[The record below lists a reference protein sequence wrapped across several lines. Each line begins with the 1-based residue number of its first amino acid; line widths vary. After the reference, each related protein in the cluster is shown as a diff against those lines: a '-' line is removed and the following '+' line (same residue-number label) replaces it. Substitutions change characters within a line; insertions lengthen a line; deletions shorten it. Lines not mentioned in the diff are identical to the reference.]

1 MIIRTDINEGSA
13 SGVGFIE
20 GMVALGKIKLNV
32 YSFAI
37 DGILIDTGSPRLLHD
52 FQPFFERSNAE
63 KVLLTHSHE
72 DHVGGAAYLQKK
84 YNLPVFMDEL
94 GAREC
99 AKKADYP
106 LYRKIF
112 WGRREPFLAEPIGR
126 TFASRNATWDVIGT
140 PGHTKDHL
148 SFLNKETGQLF
159 SGDLF
164 VTPSTKLILADE
176 NVPSIID
183 SIKRVL
189 ELDFEEIFC
198 CHAGYV
204 KQGQKMLGKK
214 LQYLEEL
221 EEKILEMN
229 RRGCHEKEIQKE
241 LFKKKYPITY
251 LSRGEW
257 DSIHIIRSVLKD
269 SSKVALSQ

>member
-1 MIIRTDINEGSA
+1 MIIRTDLNEGTA

-20 GMVALGKIKLNV
+20 GIVALGKIKLNV

-37 DGILIDTGSPRLLHD
+37 DGILIDTGSPRLLRD
-52 FQPFFERSNAE
+52 FQPFFEKSNAE

-84 YNLPVFMDEL
+84 FNLPVFMDEC

-99 AKKADYP
+99 ARKADYP
-106 LYRKIF
+106 LYRKVF
-112 WGRREPFLAEPIGR
+112 WGNREPFLAEPIGKGFTSR
-126 TFASRNATWDVIGT
+126 TATWDVIDT
-140 PGHTKDHL
+140 PGHTEDHL

-164 VTPSTKLILADE
+164 VTPATKLVLADE

-204 KQGQKMLGKK
+204 KQGRKMLSRK

-221 EEKILEMN
+221 KEKILDMN
-229 RRGCHEKEIQKE
+229 KQGYHEKEIQKE
-241 LFKKKYPITY
+241 LFKKRYPITY
-251 LSRGEW
+251 LSHGEW

-269 SSKVALSQ
+269 